1 MPMKFADKV
10 AFYSSPMG
18 KLRLLAHLPHLL
30 KLYWRVFT
38 DRRVSLLPKL
48 VLVAGVL
55 YFSVPL
61 DLIPDFPLVG
71 LGQMDDLA
79 VLILAARLFIAMSPR
94 SVVEEHVR
102 LIDEGA

>member
-1 MPMKFADKV
+1 MKFAEKA

-18 KLRLLAHLPHLL
+18 KLRLMTQLPNLI

-38 DRRVSLLPKL
+38 DRRVSILPKV
-48 VLVAGVL
+48 VLVAGLL
-55 YFSVPL
+55 YFVVPL
-61 DLIPDFPLVG
+61 DIIPDFPLIG
-71 LGQMDDLA
+71 LGQMDDLG
-79 VLILAARLFIAMSPR
+79 VLVLASRLFIGMAPR